1 MQSTPPDKTLS
12 PWLSLL
18 PIAIL
23 VALLA
28 LTIYIF
34 GSDALGGGSQVSLL
48 MATSV
53 CVLIGMGVLHRPW
66 AAFEEAMT
74 RNISGVGTAIIILLI
89 IGALS
94 GAWVVSGVVPTLIHY
109 GI

>member
-1 MQSTPPDKTLS
+1 MIQDKPTNKIPS

-48 MATSV
+48 IATGV
-53 CVLIGMGVLHRPW
+53 CVSTLTHLSTSHTVLQD
-66 AAFEEAMT
+66 F
-74 RNISGVGTAIIILLI
+74 
-89 IGALS
+89 LS
-94 GAWVVSGVVPTLIHY
+94 
-109 GI
+109 

>member
-1 MQSTPPDKTLS
+1 MIQDKPTNKIPS

-34 GSDALGGGSQVSLL
+34 GTNFWQHDYRS
-48 MATSV
+48 
-53 CVLIGMGVLHRPW
+53 H
-66 AAFEEAMT
+66 
-74 RNISGVGTAIIILLI
+74 
-89 IGALS
+89 
-94 GAWVVSGVVPTLIHY
+94 
-109 GI
+109 

>member
-1 MQSTPPDKTLS
+1 MTNQTSYSKTPS
-12 PWLSLL
+12 AWLSLL

-34 GSDALGGGSQVSLL
+34 GSDALGGGSQISLL
-48 MATSV
+48 LATGV
-53 CVLIGMGVLHRPW
+53 CVLIGMGVLRKPW
-66 AAFEEAMT
+66 ADFEEAMV

-94 GAWVVSGVVPTLIHY
+94 EPGW
-109 GI
+109 